1 LLKRAL
7 TSPSGLRRWVG
18 LVGALLLALAVGL
31 AGGAYADQA
40 FPEYVPLL
48 GAQRASGTLDKAT
61 FDRAVKIL
69 QADYYDPHINYDN
82 LSHAT
87 VKGLIQ
93 GLNDPFSYYLDPA
106 EYKRQLNSYAG
117 KYSGIGT
124 EVSFQGEYPVIVQV
138 FPGSPALKGG
148 LLAAD
153 VVLAIDGHDAHNL
166 TADQASTLI
175 RGPEGSKVV
184 LKVKRGDQ
192 TLQLT
197 ITRAAIALP
206 SVRSTRLE
214 GGVFYIRVYTF
225 DENTATDFEKQLK
238 AALTEPT
245 PGIVLDLRDDG
256 GGFIDAAQ
264 KVISEFV
271 SSGECFE
278 LHDHAGKVD
287 RHDVI
292 GDHPAAAIQLAV
304 LVNANTASAS
314 EMVSGSLRVHRR
326 AQLVGVKTYG
336 KGSVQ
341 QDFPLP
347 DGSDLHITIR
357 RWFLPDGSSVEKNGL
372 EPTVSVTLAAPAD
385 MFDVS
390 QPSPRHDKDTQLNA
404 ALHLLATPSS

>member
-1 LLKRAL
+1 MDR
-7 TSPSGLRRWVG
+7 
-18 LVGALLLALAVGL
+18 
-31 AGGAYADQA
+31 
-40 FPEYVPLL
+40 
-48 GAQRASGTLDKAT
+48 AT

-69 QADYYDPHINYDN
+69 QADYYDPKINYDN
-82 LSHAT
+82 LSHTA

-106 EYKRQLNSYAG
+106 EYRRQLNSYAG
-117 KYSGIGT
+117 KYTGIGT
-124 EVSFQGEYPVIVQV
+124 EVSFKGEFPVIVQV
-138 FPGSPALKGG
+138 FPGSPALKAG
-148 LLAAD
+148 LMAAD
-153 VVLAIDGHDAHNL
+153 VVLSIDGHDAHNL
-166 TADQASTLI
+166 TADQASALI

-184 LKVKRGDQ
+184 IKVKRGDQ
-192 TLQLT
+192 TLEVT
-197 ITRAAIALP
+197 ITRQAIALP
-206 SVRSTRLE
+206 SVRATRLD
-214 GGVFYIRVYTF
+214 GGVLYIRVYTF
-225 DENTATDFEKQLK
+225 DENTAKDFDAQLK

-264 KVISEFV
+264 RVISEFV

-278 LHDHAGKVD
+278 LRDHSGQVD

-292 GDHPAAAIQLAV
+292 GDHPAATTPVVV

-314 EMVSGSLRVHRR
+314 EMVSGSLRVHQR
-326 AQLVGVKTYG
+326 ARLVGVKTYG

-372 EPTVSVTLAAPAD
+372 DPNVAVSLGAPGD

-390 QPSPRHDKDTQLNA
+390 QTSTAHDKDTQLNA
-404 ALHLLATPSS
+404 ALQLLSKPIS

>member
-1 LLKRAL
+1 MSR
-7 TSPSGLRRWVG
+7 LRRVAG
-18 LVGALLLALAVGL
+18 LLAGLLAALALGA
-31 AGGAYADQA
+31 AGGIYADQA
-40 FPEYVPLL
+40 YPDYIPLL
-48 GAQRASGTLDKAT
+48 GVQRPAGTLDKAT
-61 FDRAVKIL
+61 YDRALKIL
-69 QADYYDPHINYDN
+69 QADYYDPHFDYAN
-82 LSHAT
+82 LSHGSI
-87 VKGLIQ
+87 KGLVL

-117 KYSGIGT
+117 KYTGIGT
-124 EVSFQGEYPVIVQV
+124 ELNFKGEYPVIVQV
-138 FPGSPALKGG
+138 FPGSPALKAG
-148 LLAAD
+148 LMAGD

-166 TADQASTLI
+166 TIDQASALI
-175 RGPEGSKVV
+175 RGPEGSRVAMKVR
-184 LKVKRGDQ
+184 RGEREVD
-192 TLQLT
+192 LT

-206 SVRSTRLE
+206 SVRSTRLD
-214 GGVFYIRVYTF
+214 GGVLYIRIYTF
-225 DENTATDFEKQLK
+225 DENTATDFDKQLK
-238 AALTEPT
+238 AALAGPT

-278 LHDHAGKVD
+278 LHDHTGKVD

-292 GDHPAAAIQLAV
+292 GDHPAASTPVVV

-314 EMVSGSLRVHRR
+314 EMVSGSLRVHQR
-326 AQLVGVKTYG
+326 AKLVGTKTYG

-372 EPTVSVTLAAPAD
+372 DPTVPVTLAAPAD

-390 QPSPRHDKDTQLNA
+390 QAAATHEKDTQLNA
-404 ALHLLATPSS
+404 ALQLLASPGS